1 MSTALTTRQEFGAQ
15 ESTHALVETASTAI
29 AAKAKAM
36 VEARYVM
43 ALQAAA
49 QLGSGAAGLDE

>member
-43 ALQAAA
+43 AMRQPRNWREM
-49 QLGSGAAGLDE
+49 AG